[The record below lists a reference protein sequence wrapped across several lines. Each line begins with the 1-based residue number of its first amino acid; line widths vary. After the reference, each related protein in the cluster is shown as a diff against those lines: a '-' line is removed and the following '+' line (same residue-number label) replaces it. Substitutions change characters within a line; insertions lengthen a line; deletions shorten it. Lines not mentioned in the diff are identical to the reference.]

1 MPRLFNVL
9 LDKPPE
15 DVTVNGRTYTINADF
30 RVVLAYLREMENEEH
45 DEDERSG
52 IGLAL
57 FFGEEVYADDLEG
70 LCEALKYFLACGE
83 EIDEEED
90 DGRDIKKPPVFDLL
104 VDSGRIYSAFLQVY
118 GVNLRQA
125 KVHWWVFKELL
136 DGLPGGTKLEQVIEI
151 RRRPFEKGMKPAE
164 RNELQ
169 RMKDIYRIGE
179 KRDVMSDLF
188 TAISGVASRK

>member
-1 MPRLFNVL
+1 MARGFNVL
-9 LDKPPE
+9 LDNPPE
-15 DVTVNGRTYTINADF
+15 EVTVNGHTYRINTDF

-45 DEDERSG
+45 DEDERNG

-57 FFGEEVYADDLEG
+57 FYGAEVYAEDIEG
-70 LCEALKYFLACGE
+70 LCQALKYFLACGE
-83 EIDEEED
+83 ESDEEED
-90 DGRDIKKPPVFDLL
+90 GGNAKKPPVFDLL

-118 GVNLRQA
+118 GVNLRQV

>member
-1 MPRLFNVL
+1 MLRRFNVL

-15 DVTVNGRTYTINADF
+15 DVTVNERTYTINHDF

-45 DEDERSG
+45 DEDERNG

-57 FFGEEVYADDLEG
+57 FYGAEVYAEDIEG
-70 LCEALKYFLACGE
+70 LCQALKYFLACGE
-83 EIDEEED
+83 ESDEEED
-90 DGRDIKKPPVFDLL
+90 GGNAKKPPVFDLL

-118 GVNLRQA
+118 GVNLRQV

-151 RRRPFEKGMKPAE
+151 RRRPFEQGMKPAE